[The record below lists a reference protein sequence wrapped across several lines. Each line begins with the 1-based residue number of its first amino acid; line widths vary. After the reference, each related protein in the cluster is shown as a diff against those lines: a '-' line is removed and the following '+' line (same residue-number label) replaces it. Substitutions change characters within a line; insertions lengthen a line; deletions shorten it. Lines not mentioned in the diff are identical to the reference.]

1 MYAWLALHLCN
12 RGRLLSVR
20 PAPTLFNHLYAS
32 LHRAFGHTRPAS
44 VPGLSVGLPPSP
56 RLGLRPKPH
65 FQKLYRF
72 IDSLKTTVTYPQ
84 RWFFILLYVFENQPF
99 CLRNTHQYNRSDNS
113 KHYLRQHIRPVIKQ
127 AVKTRLVYGKAVPQL
142 PE

>member
-1 MYAWLALHLCN
+1 MALPLCN
-12 RGRLLSVR
+12 SGRLLSVR
-20 PAPTLFNHLYAS
+20 PAPTLFDHLYAS

-72 IDSLKTTVTYPQ
+72 IDSLKSVSPDTD
-84 RWFFILLYVFENQPF
+84 FLLPIIAGY
-99 CLRNTHQYNRSDNS
+99 
-113 KHYLRQHIRPVIKQ
+113 RP
-127 AVKTRLVYGKAVPQL
+127 L
-142 PE
+142 PTIP